1 MFNTLIFYK
10 HLLVSAT
17 MDYICIEDIFPQE
30 IHRELQNIVS
40 YKPEINDITIKA
52 KTYFKDIIG
61 ADIS

>member
-1 MFNTLIFYK
+1 
-10 HLLVSAT
+10 